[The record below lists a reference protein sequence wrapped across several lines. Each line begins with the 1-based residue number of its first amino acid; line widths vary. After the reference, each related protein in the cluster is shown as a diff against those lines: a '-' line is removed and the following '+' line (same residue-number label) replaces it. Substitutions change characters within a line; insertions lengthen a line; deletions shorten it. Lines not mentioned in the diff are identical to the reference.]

1 MSDECGIILVNS
13 SFTIHHSPSSFIIHH
28 SSFAT
33 HSPLITHHSS
43 LITHHSSFIIHHS
56 SFIIHHSSFIIHHCP
71 FMRRL
76 LFLLF
81 LCSFANAQTIEIP
94 PATESG
100 RTIQALIE
108 KASMDELRWP
118 DFSDYRKHLHN
129 FYAPNGYALA
139 WSRDGQ
145 PTPQALTVIDL
156 LQAADAKGIH
166 AVDYDGPRWPARLK
180 SLKES
185 NAARF
190 DVALT
195 VALMRYISDL
205 HIGRVNPRNVRFEL
219 DIEHKKYYLPDFIAQ
234 VKGSGSPALLLAT
247 LIDAIKHFQERH
259 GLDADGVLTKK
270 TLDAMNVP
278 IARRVQQIE
287 WALERW
293 RWAPMELAT
302 PPIIVNVPEL
312 RLRAWDENGKTALTM
327 RVVVGQTYGHQT
339 PMFSG
344 DLQYVV
350 FRPYWNVTPN
360 IQRGELVPHVTH
372 DREYLARNGYEVV
385 DANGDA
391 VGDKVDNATLAK
403 LRSGEY
409 TVRQKPGPSNA
420 LGLVKFIFPNQN
432 NVYLH
437 STPSQ
442 QLFSKSRRDFSHG
455 CIRVEHPAQLAQWVL
470 RDQSEWT
477 PDRIRE
483 AMSGDHDSTQVNL
496 KHPIPVLIL
505 YTTALVTED
514 GVVHFFDDIYG
525 HDATLENALAAGYP
539 YPA

>member
-1 MSDECGIILVNS
+1 
-13 SFTIHHSPSSFIIHH
+13 
-28 SSFAT
+28 
-33 HSPLITHHSS
+33 
-43 LITHHSSFIIHHS
+43 
-56 SFIIHHSSFIIHHCP
+56 
-71 FMRRL
+71 MRRL

-94 PATESG
+94 PATDSG

-247 LIDAIKHFQERH
+247 IEPQYDDYKRLLKALAAYRQLENESRDEKPFTSPVSLPRLVRFLKRVGDLAPDTHVPAMNDATLIDAIKHFQERH

-293 RWAPMELAT
+293 RWAPMEFAT
-302 PPIIVNVPEL
+302 PPIIVNVPEF

-372 DREYLARNGYEVV
+372 DRDYLARNGYEVV

>member
-1 MSDECGIILVNS
+1 MSAAQFSLTHHSPFTIIIHHS
-13 SFTIHHSPSSFIIHH
+13 SFIIRHSFATHYSSLITHHSSLIIHHSSFIIHHSSFIIHHSPLIRHSLLITHHSSLITHHSSFIIHHSSFINHH

-94 PATESG
+94 PATDSG

-145 PTPQALTVIDL
+145 PPPQALTVIDL

-195 VALMRYISDL
+195 VALMRY
-205 HIGRVNPRNVRFEL
+205 
-219 DIEHKKYYLPDFIAQ
+219 
-234 VKGSGSPALLLAT
+234 T
-247 LIDAIKHFQERH
+247 
-259 GLDADGVLTKK
+259 
-270 TLDAMNVP
+270 
-278 IARRVQQIE
+278 
-287 WALERW
+287 
-293 RWAPMELAT
+293 
-302 PPIIVNVPEL
+302 
-312 RLRAWDENGKTALTM
+312 
-327 RVVVGQTYGHQT
+327 
-339 PMFSG
+339 
-344 DLQYVV
+344 
-350 FRPYWNVTPN
+350 
-360 IQRGELVPHVTH
+360 
-372 DREYLARNGYEVV
+372 
-385 DANGDA
+385 
-391 VGDKVDNATLAK
+391 
-403 LRSGEY
+403 
-409 TVRQKPGPSNA
+409 
-420 LGLVKFIFPNQN
+420 
-432 NVYLH
+432 
-437 STPSQ
+437 
-442 QLFSKSRRDFSHG
+442 
-455 CIRVEHPAQLAQWVL
+455 
-470 RDQSEWT
+470 
-477 PDRIRE
+477 
-483 AMSGDHDSTQVNL
+483 
-496 KHPIPVLIL
+496 
-505 YTTALVTED
+505 
-514 GVVHFFDDIYG
+514 
-525 HDATLENALAAGYP
+525 
-539 YPA
+539 